1 MNDLN
6 KTAEYSQEIKAW
18 LESGKDFDAGY
29 LLFVRFS
36 HNRAMALQFA
46 RKGASMQ
53 SKLEYELLKI
63 LERNMIIER
72 PVMPIG
78 PVIKAIANAVV
89 LTESGA
95 VHNTSSTTATTTIE
109 DADLLGR
116 IYPTS
121 PDTHKQFRP
130 ADLPEP
136 VRILY
141 DENSEKHK
149 LMRSVHEQMKLAKKD
164 DERAKLRE
172 ELISLDD
179 RVTANWKAIDAFL
192 ENGTLPEVKETK
204 AAAPGTE
211 MYKQINAARSY
222 VSRGLNGL
230 HKKTGKKR
238 DETIAEIKK
247 RFDFLVANKAEVKKE
262 TFEALQK
269 LGITNEISG
278 DK

>member
-6 KTAEYSQEIKAW
+6 KTAEYSQEIKTW
-18 LESGKDFDAGY
+18 MESGRDFNAGY

-36 HNRAMALQFA
+36 HNKGMALQFV
-46 RKGASMQ
+46 RKGAALQ
-53 SKLEYELLKI
+53 SKLEYELQKI
-63 LERNMIIER
+63 LERNLIIDR
-72 PVMPIG
+72 PVLPIG
-78 PVIKAIANAVV
+78 PIVKAQANAENVTDTDV
-89 LTESGA
+89 
-95 VHNTSSTTATTTIE
+95 
-109 DADLLGR
+109 R
-116 IYPTS
+116 IQNQDKKFKLVGGKINPAEL
-121 PDTHKQFRP
+121 PD
-130 ADLPEP
+130 P
-136 VRILY
+136 VRILF

-164 DERAKLRE
+164 VERAKLRK
-172 ELISLDD
+172 ELITLDD
-179 RVTANWKAIDAFL
+179 RVSENWKVIDAFI
-192 ENGTLPEVKETK
+192 ENGTLPEVKELK
-204 AAAPGTE
+204 AADPGTE

-230 HKKTGKKR
+230 DKKTGKKR

-262 TFEALQK
+262 TLEALQK